1 MVNLIAVVYNCDYYI
16 NNGEVCFH
24 MTELF
29 IIGAGASG
37 MIAAIEASKQALK
50 SGKNIN
56 VTVLEHNTVP
66 GKKLLA
72 TGNGRCNL
80 TNRQLNINC
89 FRSHDMDS
97 LAECLG
103 ESTADDIISYFNEL
117 GMLCTDKNGYIYP
130 YSCQASTVNDV
141 LMGACASYSVK
152 MVMDAHV
159 ISIEKNERQNSEH
172 KSSDEFIIKTSEG
185 YTDDNGIRKKKRCE
199 YRADKVILA
208 CGSKAYSKLG
218 SDGSGYNIAGS
229 LGLKLIEVV
238 PALTGLRCR
247 EKTYTLAAGVRTYA
261 EIKLYVDKEL
271 VAVDRGELQLTE
283 YGISGIPVFQV
294 SRYGAY
300 GIADGCKVSAYI
312 DFMPDI
318 DKDTLQS
325 ILEKNI
331 KINSDLNIYTV
342 LCGMLNNK
350 LVRKLLSDCRIA
362 EGTSAK
368 DVAVKGMEDIILA
381 IKNHYTVI
389 VGTNDFEQSQVCA
402 GGVKLS
408 EIDENFQSKRI
419 PNLYITG
426 EILDVDGMCG
436 GYNLH
441 WAWLSGIKAGRNA
454 VNEV

>member
-1 MVNLIAVVYNCDYYI
+1 
-16 NNGEVCFH
+16 

-50 SGKNIN
+50 SGKNIKI
-56 VTVLEHNTVP
+56 TMLEHNTVP

-89 FRSHDMDS
+89 FRSHDIDS
-97 LAECLG
+97 LKECLNG
-103 ESTADDIISYFNEL
+103 SSADDIISYFNDL

-141 LMGACASYSVK
+141 LLGACISYGVE

-159 ISIEKNERQNSEH
+159 ISVEKQKSEH
-172 KSSDEFIIKTSEG
+172 KSSGGFIIKTSEG
-185 YTDDNGIRKKKRCE
+185 YIDDNGNRKKKRCE

-218 SDGSGYNIAGS
+218 SDGSGYNIAGG

-261 EIKLYVDKEL
+261 EIKLYVDQEL
-271 VAVDRGELQLTE
+271 MAVDRGELQLTE

-294 SRYGAY
+294 SRYASY

-318 DKDTLQS
+318 DRATLQS
-325 ILEKNI
+325 ILERNI
-331 KINSDLNIYTV
+331 KNNKDADIYAV
-342 LCGMLNNK
+342 LCGMVNSK
-350 LVRKLLSDCRIA
+350 LVRKLLSDCRMK
-362 EGTSAK
+362 ENMPAK
-368 DVAVKGMEDIILA
+368 DATEKDLLDIISA

-389 VGTNDFEQSQVCA
+389 IGTNDFEQSQVCA

-408 EIDENFQSKRI
+408 EIDENFQSKKL
-419 PNLYITG
+419 PSLYITG

-441 WAWLSGIKAGRNA
+441 WAWLSGIKAGRA
-454 VNEV
+454 VVNEV